1 MEVAEKNR
9 KIKEFVLVELLFGT
23 LLFLRYYEAWVH
35 RINGTMMAFSY
46 KYGFISRGLIGTIY
60 QGLNKIL
67 PVNMM
72 TYKACVGYTLIV
84 TLLFYGIVLCFFV
97 FCLKKASAEYL
108 NVMCDIM
115 LFFTIFTVPMF
126 ACHYNFGRLDVYCV
140 LFSVIGAMLL
150 IKGKAEWLL
159 IPLAAL
165 GVMVHQGNVFMFL
178 NILLVLLLYKILS
191 IEGKERKKYI
201 VIFVLSLGVAS
212 VLFLWFELFSHA
224 NGDGIYEEIVT
235 NAKKLCK
242 NGKIHQDVVDKEI
255 LGIDLTGREIKYHRM
270 NAVQFP
276 IFVVLMLPYIVL
288 LVRFFKNLI
297 RKATG
302 KREKWKYLIVAI
314 GAGTILP
321 DLLLK
326 VDFGRWVYAILAYYC
341 IVLLALFAMGDI
353 AVGKQFVEEIEKVK
367 KHRFAATVMLLYPL
381 IFQPLWDVA
390 ICSVVAKIAGYIN
403 TWLGLGWW

>member
-1 MEVAEKNR
+1 MEVTEKNR
-9 KIKEFVLVELLFGT
+9 KIKEFVIVELLFGT

-126 ACHYNFGRLDVYCV
+126 ASHYNFGRLDVYCV

-159 IPLAAL
+159 IPMAAL
-165 GVMVHQGNVFMFL
+165 GVMVHQGNVFCF
-178 NILLVLLLYKILS
+178 
-191 IEGKERKKYI
+191 YI
-201 VIFVLSLGVAS
+201 KFYL
-212 VLFLWFELFSHA
+212 
-224 NGDGIYEEIVT
+224 
-235 NAKKLCK
+235 
-242 NGKIHQDVVDKEI
+242 Q
-255 LGIDLTGREIKYHRM
+255 
-270 NAVQFP
+270 
-276 IFVVLMLPYIVL
+276 
-288 LVRFFKNLI
+288 
-297 RKATG
+297 
-302 KREKWKYLIVAI
+302 REKN
-314 GAGTILP
+314 
-321 DLLLK
+321 
-326 VDFGRWVYAILAYYC
+326 
-341 IVLLALFAMGDI
+341 
-353 AVGKQFVEEIEKVK
+353 EKN
-367 KHRFAATVMLLYPL
+367 
-381 IFQPLWDVA
+381 I
-390 ICSVVAKIAGYIN
+390 S
-403 TWLGLGWW
+403 